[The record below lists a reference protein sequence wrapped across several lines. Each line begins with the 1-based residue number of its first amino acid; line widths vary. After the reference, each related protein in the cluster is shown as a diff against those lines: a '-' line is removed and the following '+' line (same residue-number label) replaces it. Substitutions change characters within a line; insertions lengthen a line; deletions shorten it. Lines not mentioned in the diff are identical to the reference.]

1 MEEILERT
9 LKAVSS
15 GAKRLKKKKKK
26 KKNEQ
31 RNESK
36 KFQFLVSLDWRR
48 ILPFESNHRKKKR
61 KKSDDIDARFLF
73 PVLIS
78 RELFPWI
85 FPFYRPV
92 LSSLPRDINA
102 NQREKAVTSM
112 ARLKSD
118 RRFRSIG
125 KKKPRFPIH
134 SLHFSSL
141 FSLLRLDS
149 TQSLIQ
155 SLNKRGRG
163 FEYHW

>member
-26 KKNEQ
+26 KKKKKNEQ
-31 RNESK
+31 RNGNK

-78 RELFPWI
+78 RELFP
-85 FPFYRPV
+85 
-92 LSSLPRDINA
+92 
-102 NQREKAVTSM
+102 
-112 ARLKSD
+112 
-118 RRFRSIG
+118 
-125 KKKPRFPIH
+125 
-134 SLHFSSL
+134 
-141 FSLLRLDS
+141 
-149 TQSLIQ
+149 
-155 SLNKRGRG
+155 
-163 FEYHW
+163 